1 MQRFIFRRFISLAF
15 TILGLTIV
23 LFTIMFIVPADPARA
38 AAGLDAGAEQVEAL
52 RVKFGLDKPAHIQY
66 LTYMKNLVRG
76 DLGMSILTR
85 KPVAAEL
92 RIFLPATIELV
103 ATALLLVVI
112 LSVPLGVLAAL
123 RSGSAVDN
131 SSRLV
136 TALGVGMPVFWVALM
151 AQLLFFGRLDIL
163 PFGGRLSL
171 GVVPPPTVTGLYT
184 IDSLIAGDFELF
196 TDAVWHLIMPAVV
209 LALPLLAVMSRLI
222 RSSMLDVLDEDY
234 LRTAHSKGLSE
245 FRVITVHALR
255 NSLLIPLT
263 MFGMQIGWILGGT
276 VLVETVF
283 AWAGIGFLA
292 LHGVRQHD
300 FPLVMGVTLVI
311 AVAFVLANLVVDL
324 LYAVLDPQIKDTHA
338 NAG

>member
-1 MQRFIFRRFISLAF
+1 MPRYIFRRLISLAF
-15 TILGLTIV
+15 TIFGLTIM
-23 LFTIMFIVPADPARA
+23 LFTIMFLVPADPARA
-38 AAGLDAGAEQVEAL
+38 AAGLDAGPEQVEAL

-85 KPVAAEL
+85 KPVATEL
-92 RIFLPATIELV
+92 RLFLPATIELV
-103 ATALLLVVI
+103 ATSLLLVMV
-112 LSVPLGVLAAL
+112 LSVPIGVIAAL
-123 RSGSAVDN
+123 RSGSAADN
-131 SSRLV
+131 SSRFV

-151 AQLLFFGRLDIL
+151 AQLLFFGRLHIL

-184 IDSLIAGDFELF
+184 IDSLVVGDFMLF

-209 LALPLLAVMSRLI
+209 LALPLIAVMSRLI

-234 LRTAHSKGLSE
+234 LRTARSKGLSE
-245 FRVITVHALR
+245 FRVISVHALR

-311 AVAFVLANLVVDL
+311 AVAFVLSNLVVDL
-324 LYAVLDPQIKDTHA
+324 MYAVLDPQIKATQA

>member
-1 MQRFIFRRFISLAF
+1 MPRYIFRRLISLAF
-15 TILGLTIV
+15 TIFGLTIM
-23 LFTIMFIVPADPARA
+23 LFTIMFLVPADPARA
-38 AAGLDAGAEQVEAL
+38 AAGLDAGPEQVEAL

-85 KPVAAEL
+85 KPVATEL
-92 RIFLPATIELV
+92 RLFLPATIELV
-103 ATALLLVVI
+103 ATSLLLVMV
-112 LSVPLGVLAAL
+112 LSVPIGVIAAL
-123 RSGSAVDN
+123 RSGSAADN
-131 SSRLV
+131 SSRFV

-151 AQLLFFGRLDIL
+151 AQLLFFGRLHIL

-184 IDSLIAGDFELF
+184 IDSLVVGDFMLF

-209 LALPLLAVMSRLI
+209 LALPLIAVMSRLI

-234 LRTAHSKGLSE
+234 LRTARSKGLSE
-245 FRVITVHALR
+245 FRVVSVHALR

-311 AVAFVLANLVVDL
+311 AVAFVLSNLVVDL
-324 LYAVLDPQIKDTHA
+324 MYAVLDPQIKATQA

>member
-1 MQRFIFRRFISLAF
+1 MQRYIFRRVISLAF
-15 TILGLTIV
+15 TIVGLTIM
-23 LFTIMFIVPADPARA
+23 LFTIMFLVPADPARA
-38 AAGLDAGAEQVEAL
+38 AAGLDAGPEQVEAL
-52 RVKFGLDKPAHIQY
+52 RVKFGLDQPAHIQY

-85 KPVAAEL
+85 KPVATEL
-92 RIFLPATIELV
+92 RLFLPATIELI
-103 ATALLLVVI
+103 AASLLLVVI
-112 LSVPLGVLAAL
+112 VSVPMGILSAL
-123 RSGSAVDN
+123 RSGSSADN

-151 AQLLFFGRLDIL
+151 AQLLFFGTLDIL

-171 GVVPPPTVTGLYT
+171 GEVPPPKVTGLYT
-184 IDSLIAGDFELF
+184 VDSIIARDFELF
-196 TDAVWHLIMPAVV
+196 TDAVWHLIMPSVV

-234 LRTAHSKGLSE
+234 LRTARSKGLTE
-245 FRVITVHALR
+245 FRVISVHALR

-276 VLVETVF
+276 VLVESVF

-292 LHGVRQHD
+292 LHGIRQHD

-311 AVAFVLANLVVDL
+311 AVVFVFSNLAVDL
-324 LYAVLDPQIKDTHA
+324 IYAALDPQIKHSHLNTA
-338 NAG
+338 